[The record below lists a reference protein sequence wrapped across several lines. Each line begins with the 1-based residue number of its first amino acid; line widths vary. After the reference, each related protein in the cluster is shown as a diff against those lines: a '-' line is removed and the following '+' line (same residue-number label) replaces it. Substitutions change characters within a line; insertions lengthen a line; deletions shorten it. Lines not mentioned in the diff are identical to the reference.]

1 MFSAYTTLFRTPG
14 GMKFS
19 IAGFIGRMPISME
32 GLALIF
38 VVVAA
43 SDSYALAGLLS
54 AIAEITKSIAT
65 PFWSR
70 QADRYGQRK
79 ILNLIVPLR
88 TLLMT
93 IFIVCAVT
101 STPVWTWFLTII
113 LAELTTINAGGMVRI
128 RWLYVLNKNNADHH
142 LVNTAYSYE
151 SLIDEFVFIF
161 GPMLATLCATSIHP
175 AAGMVAALVFFC
187 TGLPALASL
196 KNTEPP
202 PSPRIND
209 EPHPPV
215 LRNKVVRAVAIP
227 AAIVGGF
234 FSSMGLCVVSFS
246 EVRNAQSQTGILLAI
261 WAGGSAVSAI
271 ITGTIKWKSA
281 PAMRYVINLAVLSLL
296 AIPFLFVKSI
306 PFLALAL
313 FINGLSIAPIII
325 NAYAIVEKAVP
336 SAQLTETLAWVTA
349 GMPIGG
355 ATASALAGWIIDN
368 HGTETAFW
376 VPLGFTLAALCAT
389 LAHFTTY
396 RPLISYPQHRD

>member
-1 MFSAYTTLFRTPG
+1 MFSAYSTLFRTPG

-93 IFIVCAVT
+93 IFIICAVT
-101 STPVWTWFLTII
+101 STPVWSWFLAII

-142 LVNTAYSYE
+142 LINTAYSYE

-161 GPMLATLCATSIHP
+161 GPMIATLCATTIHP
-175 AAGMVAALVFFC
+175 AAGLIAALFFFC
-187 TGLPALASL
+187 TGLPALAMQ
-196 KNTEPP
+196 KNSEPP
-202 PSPRIND
+202 LTPRVKG
-209 EPHPPV
+209 EPHPAV
-215 LRNKVVRAVAIP
+215 LRNIVVQAVALP
-227 AAIVGGF
+227 TAILGGF
-234 FSSMGLCVVSFS
+234 FSSVSICVVSFT
-246 EVRNAQSQTGILLAI
+246 EVRDAQSLTGPLLAL

-271 ITGTIKWKSA
+271 ITGVVRWKST
-281 PAMRYVINLAVLSLL
+281 PAFRYLATLLALAVL
-296 AIPFLFVKSI
+296 AVPFIFVTNIPL
-306 PFLALAL
+306 LALAL
-313 FINGLSIAPIII
+313 FINGLAIAPILIT
-325 NAYAIVEKAVP
+325 AYAIVEKAVP
-336 SAQLTETLAWVTA
+336 QAQLTETLAWVTA

-355 ATASALAGWIIDN
+355 AIASALAGWVIDN
-368 HGTETAFW
+368 HGAETAFW
-376 VPLGFTLAALCAT
+376 VPLGFMVASLCAT
-389 LAHFTTY
+389 LAYFSTY
-396 RPLISYPQHRD
+396 RALISYPQHRD

>member
-1 MFSAYTTLFRTPG
+1 MFSAYSTLFRTPG

-101 STPVWTWFLTII
+101 STPVWTWFLAII

-187 TGLPALASL
+187 TGLPALASQ

-246 EVRNAQSQTGILLAI
+246 EVRNAQGQTGILLAV
-261 WAGGSAVSAI
+261 WAGGSAISAI

-281 PAMRYVINLAVLSLL
+281 PAMRYIINLAALSLL
-296 AIPFLFVKSI
+296 AVPFLFVKTI
-306 PFLALAL
+306 PFLTLAL

-336 SAQLTETLAWVTA
+336 AAQLTETLAWVTA

-355 ATASALAGWIIDN
+355 ATASALAGWIIDHN
-368 HGTETAFW
+368 GTEAAFW

-389 LAHFTTY
+389 LAHFATY

>member
-1 MFSAYTTLFRTPG
+1 MFSAYKTLFRTPG

-19 IAGFIGRMPISME
+19 LAGFVGRMPISME

-38 VVVAA
+38 VVVSA
-43 SDSYALAGLLS
+43 SHSYALAGFMS
-54 AIAEITKSIAT
+54 AMAEITKSFAT

-79 ILNLIVPLR
+79 ILNVVVPLR

-93 IFIVCAVT
+93 IFILCVLNSIPT
-101 STPVWTWFLTII
+101 WTWFLAII
-113 LAELTTINAGGMVRI
+113 LAEMSTINAGGMVRI
-128 RWLYVLNKNNADHH
+128 RWLYVLNKTKADHH
-142 LVNTAYSYE
+142 LINTAYSYE

-161 GPMLATLCATSIHP
+161 GPMIATLCATTIHP
-175 AAGMVAALVFFC
+175 AAGMVAALIFFC
-187 TGLPALASL
+187 TGLPILASQ

-202 PSPRIND
+202 PSPRIAG

-234 FSSMGLCVVSFS
+234 FSSMGLCVVRFS
-246 EVRNAQSQTGILLAI
+246 QVHHAQSQTGILLAI
-261 WAGGSAVSAI
+261 WAGGSAISAI
-271 ITGTIKWKSA
+271 ITGIIKWKSA
-281 PAMRYVINLAVLSLL
+281 PALRYMINLAALALL
-296 AIPFLFVKSI
+296 AIPFLFVKSV

-325 NAYAIVEKAVP
+325 NAYAIVEKTVP
-336 SAQLTETLAWVTA
+336 SAQLTETLSWVTA

-355 ATASALAGWIIDN
+355 ATASALAGWIIDH
-368 HGTETAFW
+368 HGVETAFW
-376 VPLGFTLAALCAT
+376 VPLGFTIASLCAT

-396 RPLISYPQHRD
+396 KPLIGYPQHRD